1 MVNFRQEPI
10 DLQTLQNGGLSAFL
24 IFTLHHLN
32 KRPMTYNIL
41 TIDGGGLRGI
51 VPVRILQEVE
61 RMTGKNILDTFD
73 MLAGTSTGGLIV
85 SCATLKNGGGPK
97 YTLDNIAD
105 IYIKQGKVIF
115 PIRSGISKFFHRATN
130 LFSPAY
136 DADGLEKVL
145 KEYVKD
151 ETIKDSLRPIMVS
164 TYDLNGNKPVFFKSS
179 EAVGDPTANA
189 RIHDICRAT
198 SAAPTY
204 LPAYTFTYK
213 NARLTGIDGGVYVNN
228 PTMASIAEISRYG
241 NQGFYKKRDGTDI
254 AFSDIRVLSLGTG
267 SYCGTITEKEAVRWG
282 ELQWIQEITDIM
294 MRGVN
299 QTTDYESREML
310 GTGNYMRLN
319 INIAHEEYSD
329 MTDARESTRH
339 YLEEQ
344 VQKQIFDTDQKQA
357 LQKFLD
363 SIVHKEP
370 QRAPE
375 LVVN

>member
-1 MVNFRQEPI
+1 
-10 DLQTLQNGGLSAFL
+10 
-24 IFTLHHLN
+24 
-32 KRPMTYNIL
+32 MTYNIL

-51 VPVRILQEVE
+51 VPVRILQQVE
-61 RMTGKNILDTFD
+61 SMTGQRILDTFD

-85 SCATLKNGGGPK
+85 SCLTLRNGNGPK
-97 YTLDNIAD
+97 YTLEDIANI
-105 IYIKQGKVIF
+105 YTRQGKVIF
-115 PIRSGISKFFHRATN
+115 PIRSGISKFFHKVTN
-130 LFSPAY
+130 LYSPAY
-136 DADGLEKVL
+136 SAEGLEKVL

-151 ETIKDSLRPIMVS
+151 ERIKDSLRPIMVS

-179 EAVGDPTANA
+179 EAVEDTTANA

-213 NARLTGIDGGVYVNN
+213 DKRLTGIDGGVYVNN
-228 PTMASIAEISRYG
+228 PAMASIAEISRYG
-241 NQGFYKKRDGTDI
+241 NQGFYKKRDGTNI

-267 SYCGTITEKEAVRWG
+267 SYCGTITEKDAVSWG

-310 GTGNYMRLN
+310 GIENYMRLN
-319 INIAHEEYSD
+319 INIANEEYSD
-329 MTDARESTRH
+329 MTDARESTRD

-363 SIVHKEP
+363 SIAHKEV
-370 QRAPE
+370 QRTPE
-375 LVVN
+375 LVVS